1 MSFHSGESI
10 ENNKAFSN
18 SLISKNTSLEV
29 NGTKMVDLNFTNEMI
44 SVSEEDSLIIDEE
57 DEFSD

>member
-1 MSFHSGESI
+1 
-10 ENNKAFSN
+10 
-18 SLISKNTSLEV
+18 
-29 NGTKMVDLNFTNEMI
+29 MVDLNFTNEMI